1 MLVALVL
8 PLSEGLRCYQTDTT
22 SQGVA
27 WDTER
32 MCPRYSLYMCAFL
45 YEKAYSFLW
54 ARVCWQLL
62 CLFPHFS
69 IFERC
74 LDSNPER
81 CRSKHPLYHLSNPC
95 SYSIITLKILLLPC
109 CATFFKLLLY
119 VWSHGCFFYCLLF
132 FVFYPP
138 LCSLNSNKGKHEVS
152 SQNRKISGVN
162 EKRCVL
168 LPVKKV
174 RLRKM

>member
-1 MLVALVL
+1 MFWMYSMLVALVL

-32 MCPRYSLYMCAFL
+32 MCPRYSLYLSAYLYAQACLCRPFL
-45 YEKAYSFLW
+45 F
-54 ARVCWQLL
+54 
-62 CLFPHFS
+62 
-69 IFERC
+69 FERC
-74 LDSNPER
+74 LDLNPES
-81 CRSKHPLYHLSNPC
+81 CRSKQARYHLSNPLLRRKFRCYLAAQHFSSC
-95 SYSIITLKILLLPC
+95 SSMCGVMVASFIAYSFLSFILL
-109 CATFFKLLLY
+109 
-119 VWSHGCFFYCLLF
+119 
-132 FVFYPP
+132 FVAF
-138 LCSLNSNKGKHEVS
+138 NNKGKHEVS
-152 SQNRKISGVN
+152 SQKRKISGVN

>member
-1 MLVALVL
+1 MFWMYSMLVALVL

-32 MCPRYSLYMCAFL
+32 MCPRYSLYLCAFL
-45 YEKAYSFLW
+45 YAQACLCRPFVIFCEISIICIQTQRTAVASRRATNLATRALLPLLRRKLRCYLAAQHFSSCSSMCGVMVASFIAYSFLS
-54 ARVCWQLL
+54 
-62 CLFPHFS
+62 F
-69 IFERC
+69 
-74 LDSNPER
+74 
-81 CRSKHPLYHLSNPC
+81 
-95 SYSIITLKILLLPC
+95 ILL
-109 CATFFKLLLY
+109 
-119 VWSHGCFFYCLLF
+119 
-132 FVFYPP
+132 FVAV
-138 LCSLNSNKGKHEVS
+138 SNKGKHEVS